1 MLNQRWVEVTPSQ
14 FPHEAEG
21 LRLIQE
27 LLPDEPPF
35 RAWSNFEFRD
45 SQGKWHEI
53 DLVVLGRKRMHLIEL
68 KYYSGTLR
76 GDDHVWRRDGKPAED
91 SPLKLARRKAQR
103 LASKLKDELLRLAKE
118 TGAQLGDVRTVT
130 PYVQEAVFLHHP
142 HFKCLLPM
150 ASRQDLFGPDGA
162 QNSSLLTGITE
173 RLLEPAESDA
183 KFSIGTNRSD
193 IIASLMK
200 GIGAVQRRQREA
212 GSWIIDEEPL
222 DEGLGWQDWPAF
234 QKVTQ
239 DRARIRFFVNPPG
252 TSQGEAD
259 LRRQLAEHEY
269 KVVSRLTHDGV
280 ITPRDIVDTEM
291 GVGLVY
297 PRDEKYQ
304 RLDLW
309 LADRPDGVPLL
320 TQLAIV
326 RQIAEALGYAHGHRV
341 VHRSLNPSAVF
352 VRERTDGTVQVHVG
366 SWQAAGT
373 VGPLTTGALS
383 ASPVTML
390 GAASTTAMQD
400 ASAAAASDLGVSPS
414 AFQAPE
420 GLWSADAD
428 RIRLDVF
435 AVGAIAYYLVANR
448 PPAPSRTALRDRLS
462 RDGGLDLAADLAQ
475 VPSTL
480 RDLVLRA
487 TRPTVSE
494 RTSDIGRFLSDLAD
508 AERAASPSSPIE
520 EGDPLDSPP
529 GTLIGG
535 RFRLDRR
542 LGAGST
548 AVGLLVTDL
557 APEDDKADT
566 RRVLKVAVDDEA
578 AGRLTDEAAVL
589 TALKSPR
596 IVRLIDGPLVVG
608 NRTALLLQFAGEQ
621 TLADLLR
628 LRNRL
633 SLDLLERYGSDL
645 LEAVV
650 ALDAA
655 GVDHRDLKP
664 ANLGVVESRSN
675 RAKHLMLFDF
685 SLTRAA
691 AAAIDAG
698 TRGYLDPYLGT
709 GTRTTFDSA
718 AERYSAAVVLYE
730 MASGSLPVYGDGES
744 DPVASGA
751 TLQLHE
757 SLFDA
762 AVAAPLIRF
771 FGQSLNPDIARR
783 HHTVREMLAEWSAI
797 FAPVPHTKPDNADQL
812 ADEAVVST
820 QLERAGLSARAL
832 SALEPLNVRTVGE
845 LIILD
850 PVRLNRLHGA
860 ADVTRRE
867 VKSRANAWRTRL
879 RASVSRDRTGL
890 GSDTLP
896 GPTAAVNLL
905 LAALPGAA
913 TTLRNRAARGIFG
926 IDGGLD
932 AFVAPGE
939 LGPGLEASRPRGP
952 QLIDEMQQVWADS
965 AECRALLDAIGQ
977 VVVSGLD
984 DLGGVAAVAE
994 MADLVLSALPGP
1006 LDGSE
1011 PSNRHG
1017 AGLLRVTLDRLAA
1030 LKLAGAVDQP
1040 LVPRRRRDGRLSTIA
1055 IRPDLNIAAEA
1066 AGRIADELVEIARGL
1081 SGDPLIAVQ
1090 RAAAQLRLG
1099 FDKRLDPDRRDETHI
1114 DDNRLVRL
1122 AAALSTYAVVAGDGS
1137 LHHRD
1142 LYPDVALGLA
1152 LSGLA
1157 PSEQISSQELRD
1169 RVRARFPGIAPLPD
1183 RSHGLDKLI
1192 EQAGVPLI
1200 YDEATRL
1207 YRSRQ
1212 YGTVT
1217 PGLPTRVT
1225 MRPRVATVSTRSHL
1239 DRRLAES
1246 VRARSFLAIGVPAS
1260 RYEIAIQA
1268 LQNRLGA
1275 IVVDITEVLVTAMRR
1290 QAVQLGLPWETVTAS
1305 DAAESGSRAAA
1316 GLANLVSRT
1325 IPAVHDAIAAQAGTG
1340 DGPVLIT
1347 EAAPLSRYGQLNGL
1361 TRWSDLTAPRPAA
1374 IWLLIPQLHG
1384 TTGGLLDGK
1393 PVPLGAPGQFITL
1406 DEEWFTAMTAS
1417 AAVQPGGSPS

>member
-1 MLNQRWVEVTPSQ
+1 MSNQRWVEVTPSQ
-14 FPHEAEG
+14 FTFEAEG

-27 LLPDEPPF
+27 MLPDEPPF

-68 KYYSGTLR
+68 KYYTGTLR
-76 GDDHVWRRDGKPAED
+76 GDDHVWRRDGKSAED

-103 LASKLKDELLRLAKE
+103 LASKLKDELSRLARE
-118 TGAQLGDVRTVT
+118 TGADLPDLRTVA

-142 HFKCLLPM
+142 NFKCLLPM

-162 QNSSLLTGITE
+162 SSTSLLTGISE
-173 RLLEPAESDA
+173 RLLEPAEADPKWA
-183 KFSIGTNRSD
+183 IGGNRSD
-193 IIASLMK
+193 IIATLMK

-252 TSQGEAD
+252 TSQAEAGVK
-259 LRRQLAEHEY
+259 RSLAEHEY
-269 KVVSRLTHDGV
+269 KVVSRLAHDGV

-309 LADRPDGVPLL
+309 LADRPDGVALL
-320 TQLAIV
+320 TQLTIV

-341 VHRSLNPSAVF
+341 VHRALNPSAVF
-352 VRERTDGTVQVHVG
+352 VRERQDGSVQVKVG
-366 SWQAAGT
+366 SWQAAGS
-373 VGPLTTGALS
+373 VGSNTTGAVS
-383 ASPVTML
+383 SPVTML
-390 GAASTTAMQD
+390 GAASSTAMRN
-400 ASAAAASDLGVSPS
+400 AEAAATSELGLSPS

-420 GLWSADAD
+420 GLWSQDAD

-435 AVGAIAYYLVANR
+435 ALGALAYYLVANR
-448 PPAPSRTALRDRLS
+448 SPAASRAALRDRLS

-475 VPSTL
+475 VPSAL
-480 RDLVLRA
+480 RNMVLGA

-494 RTSDIGRFLSDLAD
+494 RTSDIGRFLSDLAE
-508 AERAASPSSPIE
+508 AERGATPA
-520 EGDPLDSPP
+520 DPLDESDPLDAAP
-529 GTLIGG
+529 GTLIGN
-535 RFRLDRR
+535 RFQLNRR

-557 APEDDKADT
+557 TPEDDKADP

-578 AGRLTDEAAVL
+578 AGRLTDEASVLAV
-589 TALKSPR
+589 LKSPR
-596 IVRLIDGPLVVG
+596 IVRLIDGPLLVG

-645 LEAVV
+645 LAAVV

-664 ANLGVVESRSN
+664 ANLGVVEARGGN

-691 AAAIDAG
+691 AASIDAG

-709 GTRTTFDSA
+709 GTRNTFDSA

-751 TLQLHE
+751 ELQLQE
-757 SLFDA
+757 SLFDST
-762 AVAAPLIRF
+762 VAPHLVRF
-771 FGQSLNPDIARR
+771 FGQSLNPDVTRR
-783 HHTVREMLAEWSAI
+783 HHTIREMLADWQGV
-797 FAPVPHTKPDNADQL
+797 FAPVPHTQPDNADKL
-812 ADEAVVST
+812 AEEAVAST
-820 QLERAGLSARAL
+820 LLEHAGLSARAL
-832 SALEPLNVRTVGE
+832 SALEPLSVRTVGD
-845 LIILD
+845 LVSLD

-867 VKSRANAWRTRL
+867 VKSRANAWRIRL
-879 RASVSRDRTGL
+879 RGTVS
-890 GSDTLP
+890 GSRNGSGTETLP
-896 GPTAAVNLL
+896 GPAAAVEVLH
-905 LAALPGAA
+905 AALTGPA
-913 TTLRNRAARGIFG
+913 TSLRNRAARGILG
-926 IDGGLD
+926 IETGLD

-939 LGPGLEASRPRGP
+939 LGPALQASRPRGP
-952 QLIDEMQQVWADS
+952 QLIDEMQQVWADDPGS
-965 AECRALLDAIGQ
+965 RTLLDAISALA
-977 VVVSGLD
+977 VEGLD
-984 DLGGVAAVAE
+984 NLGGVAAVRE
-994 MADLVLSALPGP
+994 LADLVLSSLPGP
-1006 LDGSE
+1006 ADVSQ
-1011 PSNRHG
+1011 SNTRLC
-1017 AGLLRVTLDRLAA
+1017 AGLLRVALDRLAA
-1030 LKLAGAVDQP
+1030 LKLAGAAEQP
-1040 LVPRRRRDGRLSTIA
+1040 LAPRRRRDGRLSTIA
-1055 IRPDLNIAAEA
+1055 IRSDLNIAADA
-1066 AGRIADELVEIARGL
+1066 ASRRADELVGGL
-1081 SGDPLIAVQ
+1081 RDSLSDPLITAQ
-1090 RAAAQLRLG
+1090 RAATQLRLV
-1099 FDKRLDPDRRDETHI
+1099 FDKRIDPDQRSATQL
-1114 DDNRLVRL
+1114 DDTRLIRL
-1122 AAALSTYAVVAGDGS
+1122 ATALSTHAAVAGDGS

-1142 LYPDVALGLA
+1142 LPAAVALGIA

-1157 PSEQISSQELRD
+1157 PSEQIGTQELRD
-1169 RVRARFPGIAPLPD
+1169 RVRARFPAIALLPS
-1183 RSHGLDKLI
+1183 RAQGLDLLI
-1192 EQAGVPLI
+1192 KQAGLPLV
-1200 YDEATRL
+1200 YDEASHL
-1207 YRSRQ
+1207 YRSPQ
-1212 YGTVT
+1212 YGTTT

-1225 MRPRVATVSTRSHL
+1225 MHAPNAIVRTGGHL
-1239 DRRLAES
+1239 ERRLAES
-1246 VRARSFLAIGVPAS
+1246 VSARSFLALGVPAG
-1260 RYEIAIQA
+1260 RYEQAMAI
-1268 LQNRLGA
+1268 LRDRLGA
-1275 IVVDITEVLVTAMRR
+1275 TVVDVTDILVTAMRR
-1290 QAVQLGLPWETVTAS
+1290 QADELGLPWDTVMAS

-1316 GLANLVSRT
+1316 GLASLVSRT
-1325 IPAVHDAIAAQAGTG
+1325 VPAVHEAIESQATTG
-1340 DGPVLIT
+1340 AGPVLIT
-1347 EAAPLSRYGQLNGL
+1347 EAAPLARYGQLAGL

-1374 IWLLIPQLHG
+1374 VWLLIPQLHG
-1384 TTGGLLDGK
+1384 VTNGLLDGK

-1406 DEEWFTAMTAS
+1406 NEEWLTAMTAS
-1417 AAVQPGGSPS
+1417 TALQPGGLPS